1 MAVYVS
7 NLWLFCLPLIC
18 PVYPCRM
25 RCWRKAKNTLSCC
38 TPGEAALGPSHRCR
52 SQPDPTPPPLAT
64 PHSRQT
70 RPHRFQAFLPS
81 HTTPHFWSALLQ
93 QLLTLSG
100 LKPLSVMLVY
110 FQVKCNE
117 QPNRV
122 EIYEKTV
129 EVLEP
134 EVTKLMNFM
143 YFQVKQCNNPRGL
156 VQRVGCWH
164 IYCMKIQTLT
174 TALRPKGTK
183 PFTRLKLDWLFQNKC
198 CFYVSLLSFP
208 WEWLCISCMKT
219 AFYQYACTLNS
230 SGFHMFSSHCLLW
243 WASPWSWLLLA
254 LGLGRVATGGGFLD
268 F

>member
-1 MAVYVS
+1 MLSDCSQLPGLSLWFMAVYVS

-100 LKPLSVMLVY
+100 LKPLSVNL
-110 FQVKCNE
+110 FTSRWN
-117 QPNRV
+117 
-122 EIYEKTV
+122 
-129 EVLEP
+129 
-134 EVTKLMNFM
+134 VTNSLTELKFM
-143 YFQVKQCNNPRGL
+143 RKPWRSL
-156 VQRVGCWH
+156 S
-164 IYCMKIQTLT
+164 
-174 TALRPKGTK
+174 LRS
-183 PFTRLKLDWLFQNKC
+183 RNW
-198 CFYVSLLSFP
+198 
-208 WEWLCISCMKT
+208 WILCTS
-219 AFYQYACTLNS
+219 
-230 SGFHMFSSHCLLW
+230 
-243 WASPWSWLLLA
+243 
-254 LGLGRVATGGGFLD
+254 R
-268 F
+268 